1 MLHIPAPTPARPQA
15 EDIPLDV
22 LYEDA
27 DLIVINKPPGL
38 VVHPAPGHYTG
49 TLVNALLH
57 HCRGSLSGIGGVT
70 RPGIVHRLDKD
81 TAGVMVCAKSDIA
94 HRGLVEQFQVH
105 SIERA
110 YQAVVWGLPQPTK
123 GRVENRIGR
132 DPRNRKRM
140 AVVNSGGKEAITDY
154 KVIRKIGS
162 VASLVDCHLFTGR
175 THQIR
180 VHLTSLGHPLVGD
193 VTYQGR
199 ASAKRNRDPVIQSA
213 LQTYPYQALQAYLL
227 GFKHPATGKQI
238 RIEIKLSNEI
248 NELIDSLEEL

>member
-1 MLHIPAPTPARPQA
+1 
-15 EDIPLDV
+15 
-22 LYEDA
+22 
-27 DLIVINKPPGL
+27 L
-38 VVHPAPGHYTG
+38 V
-49 TLVNALLH
+49 
-57 HCRGSLSGIGGVT
+57 
-70 RPGIVHRLDKD
+70 D
-81 TAGVMVCAKSDIA
+81 
-94 HRGLVEQFQVH
+94 QFQVH

-123 GRVENRIGR
+123 GRIENRIGR

-140 AVVNSGGKEAITDY
+140 AVVDGGGKEAITDY

-227 GFKHPATGKQI
+227 GFKHPETGKHI
-238 RIEIKLSNEI
+238 RIAIKLSKEI
-248 NELIDSLEEL
+248 NGLIDSLEEL